1 MRILITAGG
10 TGGHVFPALVVA
22 RQLQGAGHEIRWL
35 GTPDS
40 FESRLVP
47 EHGFTLET
55 IPALRLRGQRI
66 WATIK
71 APVALLRS
79 VWQARGI
86 LRRWQPQVVLGMGG
100 FAAGAG
106 GIAALWQR
114 IPLIIH
120 EQNAVAGLTNRIL
133 AHFADRTLSAFA
145 DAFPARIQVDVVGN
159 PVRDELYQQP
169 SVAERKAQRAPDTS
183 LRLLVL
189 GGSLG
194 AQALNE
200 VIPLALAHLTR
211 SVQVLHQAGRG
222 KTEQTRAIYQA
233 QQVHADVV
241 PFISDMAAA
250 YAAADLVIC
259 RSGALTVAELTA
271 VGCAAILVPYPHAV
285 DDHQTRNAQALVQAG
300 AAKLIPQ
307 RDLTPEHL
315 ATQLQQLSTNP
326 EQRQQ
331 MAEQARTL
339 AQPRAAAQIA
349 TACLQAAT
357 PVSTSA

>member
-1 MRILITAGG
+1 MLKDQDRIFTNIYGMHDRTLN
-10 TGGHVFPALVVA
+10 
-22 RQLQGAGHEIRWL
+22 GA
-35 GTPDS
+35 
-40 FESRLVP
+40 
-47 EHGFTLET
+47 
-55 IPALRLRGQRI
+55 
-66 WATIK
+66 
-71 APVALLRS
+71 
-79 VWQARGI
+79 QARGHWDGTAGLI
-86 LRRWQPQVVLGMGG
+86 QKGRDWIVQEMKDSGLRGRGAVGWLLAPFRISLAIMRSLRIMRRIRPRLVIGMGG
-100 FAAGAG
+100 FVSGPG
-106 GIAALWQR
+106 GIAAWLMR
-114 IPLIIH
+114 IPLVIH

-133 AHFADRTLSAFA
+133 ARFADRTLSAFA

-169 SVAERKAQRAPDTS
+169 SVAERRAQRAPDTP

-200 VIPLALAHLTR
+200 VIPLALTHLTR
-211 SVQVLHQAGRG
+211 PVQVLHQAGRG

-300 AAKLIPQ
+300 GAILIQ
-307 RDLTPEHL
+307 QKDLTPEHL
-315 ATQLQQLSTNP
+315 AARLEPLITSP
-326 EQRQQ
+326 DRRQQ
-331 MAEQARTL
+331 IATQARTL
-339 AQPRAAAQIA
+339 AQPQAATQIA
-349 TACLQAAT
+349 AACLQAAT
-357 PVSTSA
+357 SMRTSA